1 MSSSADARLH
11 ELEVG
16 QNLELPA
23 ANLQGKI
30 SVEEAISQRRSER
43 HFSPELLTLEEVSQ
57 LLWSAQGMTSDQG
70 LRAAPSAGACYPLE
84 LYLVCSAGLFRYLP
98 ERHTIA
104 KISGDDLRPALAQA
118 AGGQS
123 FIAQAPASLVVA
135 AVYGRTTGRYGE
147 RGARYVHI
155 DVGHLGQNVHLQA
168 VALGLGSV
176 PVGAFA
182 DEEVERV
189 LGLPSGERALYIIP
203 VGHLR

>member
-1 MSSSADARLH
+1 VNPPGDARLYN
-11 ELEVG
+11 LAVG
-16 QNLELPA
+16 QSLELLSP
-23 ANLQGKI
+23 NLQGLV
-30 SVEEAISQRRSER
+30 SVEEAILQRRSER
-43 HFSPELLTLEEVSQ
+43 DFRPDPLTLEEVSQ
-57 LLWSAQGMTSDQG
+57 LLWSAQGITSSQG

-84 LYLVCSAGLFRYLP
+84 LYLVCQAGLFRYLP
-98 ERHTIA
+98 EQHAIA
-104 KISGDDLRPALAQA
+104 KVSGDDLRSALAQA
-118 AGGQS
+118 ALGQS
-123 FIAQAPASLVVA
+123 FIAEAPASLVVS

-147 RGARYVHI
+147 RGARYAQI

-203 VGHLR
+203 VGHVR